1 MANVVS
7 KLSIELNDKL
17 SRDKRTA
24 DAKIEVIDHHGVIT
38 LTGTVTSNRT
48 RAAATLIVFSHPS
61 VVGVINDIIVDDPDE
76 TVEIAAILPLSSEIS
91 YPN

>member
-1 MANVVS
+1 MAKVVS

-24 DAKIEVIDHHGVIT
+24 DAKIEVIDHYGVIT
-38 LTGTVTSNRT
+38 LTGTVTSIKT
-48 RAAATLIVFSHPS
+48 RAAATLIVFSHPC